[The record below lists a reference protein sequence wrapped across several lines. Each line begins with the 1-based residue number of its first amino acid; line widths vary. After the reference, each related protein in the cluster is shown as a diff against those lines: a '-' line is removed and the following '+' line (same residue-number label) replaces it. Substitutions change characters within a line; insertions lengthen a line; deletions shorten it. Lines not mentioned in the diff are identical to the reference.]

1 MQPLEKKVLKK
12 IFDFPLLNRGDLVVV
27 AVSGGPDSMALLQV
41 LHAVAGTME
50 LSLVA
55 VYLNHGLRPEEV
67 AREEELVKNRAGL
80 LQIPFQTGAIPVRA
94 FARDRKLSLEHAARL
109 LRYGMLEEIA
119 GRAGAAGIA
128 VAHTADDQAEELLLR
143 LLRGTGRQGLAGMS
157 PVSAARIIRPFLE
170 ISKAEL
176 LDYLHRNRIPYLLD
190 SSNLSTVH
198 LRNRVRLELLPYLE
212 ERYNPNLKETLRQT
226 AEILRDE
233 EEILTGMTRFAYGRS
248 VVEDAGKGGPVR
260 AVGLELGSFALE
272 PKAIQRRILESICWR
287 LESPPSFRIIAGLLE
302 LALRDAGGGRMH
314 LAEGLRVSRQAR
326 QLVFSYPEGKIA
338 RRGGLLQESGFELA
352 IAGPGSYPIPAIGRK
367 VVVSIGD
374 GIPSREAMRAGEAE
388 YLDRSAISFPL
399 ALRSPRPGDRFQ
411 PLGAPGRKKVKD
423 FLADRKVPA
432 ALRWQVP
439 VLVDEYGIAAL
450 LGLGIDEARKV
461 TGMTRQTVAFRLEPL

>member
-1 MQPLEKKVLKK
+1 
-12 IFDFPLLNRGDLVVV
+12 
-27 AVSGGPDSMALLQV
+27 MALLQV

-55 VYLNHGLRPEEV
+55 AYVNHGLRPEEV
-67 AREEELVKNRAGL
+67 AREEELVQGRAGL
-80 LQIPFQTGAIPVRA
+80 LRIPFQTGAIPVRA
-94 FARDRKLSLEHAARL
+94 FARDQKLSLEHAARL

-119 GRAGAAGIA
+119 DRAGATRIA

-143 LLRGTGRQGLAGMS
+143 LLRGTGRMGLAGMS
-157 PVSAARIIRPFLE
+157 PASAAGIIRPFLD

-176 LDYLHRNRIPYLLD
+176 LAYLHRHRIPYLLD
-190 SSNLSTVH
+190 SSNLSPVH

-212 ERYNPNLKETLRQT
+212 ERYNPSLKETLRQT

-233 EEILTGMTRFAYGRS
+233 EEILSGMTRAAYGRS
-248 VVEDAGKGGPVR
+248 VVEDGGKEGPAR
-260 AVGLELGSFALE
+260 AVQLKLDSFALE
-272 PKAIQRRILESICWR
+272 PRAIQRRILESICWR

-302 LALRDAGGGRMH
+302 LALGDAGGGRMH
-314 LAEGLRVSRQAR
+314 LAEGLRVNRQAR
-326 QLVFSYPEGKIA
+326 QLIFFYPEGKIA
-338 RRGGLLQESGFELA
+338 RRGDLLRESGFELA

-367 VVVSIGD
+367 VVVSIGE
-374 GIPSREAMRAGEAE
+374 GVPSSQAMRAGEAD
-388 YLDRSAISFPL
+388 YLDLSTIFFPL

-432 ALRWQVP
+432 AFRWQVP
-439 VLVDEYGIAAL
+439 VLEDERGIAAL
-450 LGLGIDEARKV
+450 LGLRIGEARKV
-461 TGMTRQTVAFRLEPL
+461 TGKTKQTVAFHLEPL